1 LHLMHH
7 SAGKDR
13 NAAET
18 VAAVLLGAGWEC
30 SKCGAAYL
38 GAVPDDGL
46 CEACTVRS
54 EGGKQ

>member
-1 LHLMHH
+1 MHH